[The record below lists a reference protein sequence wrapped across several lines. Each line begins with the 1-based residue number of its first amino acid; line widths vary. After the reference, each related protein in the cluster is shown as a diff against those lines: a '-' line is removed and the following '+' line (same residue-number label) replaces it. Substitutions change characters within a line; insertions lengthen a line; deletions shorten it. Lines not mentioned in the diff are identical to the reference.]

1 MSLRIVQ
8 LGTPRHPGEGL
19 RIGTVRR
26 LPRGVPK
33 VEYAARD
40 YFDTWLPNLAPSA
53 ELMQWAREVP
63 LTGARLAA
71 FRKQFRAEMERPENK
86 HVLALIAVLSRHT
99 DLAVGCYCE
108 EESQCHRQV
117 LRELLAE
124 LGANITD

>member
-8 LGTPRHPGEGL
+8 LGTPRHPGEGV

-33 VEYAARD
+33 TEYAARD
-40 YFDTWLPNLAPSA
+40 YFDTWLPNLSPSA
-53 ELMQWAREVP
+53 ELMHWAREAP
-63 LTGARLAA
+63 LAGARLAT

-124 LGANITD
+124 LGASITD

>member
-8 LGTPRHPGEGL
+8 LGTPRQPGEGL

-33 VEYAARD
+33 AEYATRD

-53 ELMQWAREVP
+53 ELMQWAREAP
-63 LTGARLAA
+63 LTGARLAT

-86 HVLALIAVLSRHT
+86 HVLALIAVLSQHT

-108 EESQCHRQV
+108 EEGQCHRQV
-117 LRELLAE
+117 LRELLSE
-124 LGANITD
+124 LGASITN